1 MSGNRRKS
9 PKSIASLFSHFSV
22 PEIGEDLPETN
33 PLLRD
38 DGLLE
43 FSNVSIEKC
52 VSLIGKQAIDLEK
65 NVELLEANLSGKKE
79 PVDIF
84 RDVIDP
90 LESYWAPLETTWG
103 LAKTLYLGNSTLM
116 PTRSFSTIH
125 DRAQK
130 ARVAKFNSLPIYT
143 AIKAAY
149 KELSCNPNVTE
160 EQKRL
165 LDKYLLEGRLNGLDL
180 SAKKKALLTE
190 AMVKQ
195 KKERAKYQGNVD
207 RANKSFKNVVKDF
220 EMVREFPVDVLGQ
233 FAANPAEP
241 TQGPWTVTLKPDS
254 VNRFLEFCPN
264 RTERWNVWQAANR
277 AASTHIDKTV
287 QNSTTIEEIRFLRR
301 DQAAILDFPSFLDL
315 SMETK
320 MVEGVPQLK
329 DTINAINEFAKPR
342 QEAEIKQ
349 LLSYARDNGF
359 KQDELEF
366 HDIPFWRRKQM
377 QAKNYDEFLVQEY
390 FPLQKVV
397 AGLFQLTSDLFQ
409 IKIVE
414 RESTSFDRWHEDVRY
429 FDVFDQSD
437 TKQPMGG
444 FYLDLYSRDSEKP
457 VVQQRGWT
465 IGVRNRSQLTD
476 STPLAAMIFNFP
488 AERVYKKP
496 CLLSL
501 RDVQLLFERFGYA
514 LQHLLTRASYSDVAG
529 VSNIEWD
536 AVNIS
541 SYVLSQF
548 LYEPKVLSSISSHYK
563 TADPL
568 SEKMIEGIQRKRTHL
583 AGYDV
588 GQELFL
594 SALDVELHTT
604 KEFWPDVMRR
614 LWPQFQVLPLDKK
627 NSYPCS
633 WTTVFSGAYG
643 GAYFSDIW
651 SRMVATDVYSAF
663 YEAKGEEKR
672 AEIGKRYRDT
682 FLALGGACNPSEVFR
697 RFRGRDPSPKALISA
712 LDLNKTKLE

>member
-1 MSGNRRKS
+1 M
-9 PKSIASLFSHFSV
+9 

-52 VSLIGKQAIDLEK
+52 VSLIGKQAIDLER
-65 NVELLEANLSGKKE
+65 NVQLLESTLSGGEQK

-90 LESYWAPLETTWG
+90 LERFWAPLETTWG

-116 PTRSFSTIH
+116 PTKSFSTIH

-130 ARVAKFNSLPIYT
+130 ARVAKFNSLPIYN

-149 KELSCNPNVTE
+149 EEVSSSPDVSE
-160 EQKRL
+160 EQRRL
-165 LDKYLLEGRLNGLDL
+165 LDKYLLEGRLNGLELNAKNKDL
-180 SAKKKALLTE
+180 FTE
-190 AMVKQ
+190 TMVKL
-195 KKERAKYQGNVD
+195 KKERGKFQANVD
-207 RANKSFKNVVKDF
+207 RATNSFKNVITDF

-233 FAANPAEP
+233 FAADSKQP
-241 TQGPWTVTLKPDS
+241 TQGPWMVTLKPDS
-254 VNRFLEFCPN
+254 VHRFLEYCPN

-277 AASTHIDKTV
+277 CASTHIEKAV

-301 DQAAILDFPSFLDL
+301 DQASILGFGSFLDL

-320 MVEGVPQLK
+320 MASGVPQLK

-342 QEAEIKQ
+342 QEAEVEQ
-349 LLSYARDNGF
+349 LLGYARENGF
-359 KQDELEF
+359 KQNALEF
-366 HDIPFWRRKQM
+366 HDIPFWRRKHLLS
-377 QAKNYDEFLVQEY
+377 KNYDEFHVQEY
-390 FPLQKVV
+390 FPLQKVMS
-397 AGLFQLTSDLFQ
+397 GLFQLSSDLFK

-414 RESTSFDRWHEDVRY
+414 RESSGFDRWHEDVRY
-429 FDVFDQSD
+429 FDVFDLKD
-437 TKQPMGG
+437 TSQPVGG
-444 FYLDLYSRDSEKP
+444 FYLDLYSRDTEKP
-457 VVQQRGWT
+457 VAQQRGWT
-465 IGVRNRSQLTD
+465 IGVRNRSQLTG
-476 STPLAAMIFNFP
+476 SAPLAAMIFNFP

-496 CLLSL
+496 CLLTL
-501 RDVQLLFERFGYA
+501 RDVHLLFERFGYA
-514 LQHLLTRASYSDVAG
+514 LQHLLTRAHYSDVAG

-568 SEKMIEGIQRKRTHL
+568 SEKLIEGIQRKRTHM
-583 AGYDV
+583 AGFDV
-588 GQELFL
+588 CQELFL

-614 LWPQFQVLPLDKK
+614 LWEQFQVLPLDKK
-627 NSYPCS
+627 NSHPCS
-633 WTTVFSGAYG
+633 WSTVFSGAYG

-672 AEIGKRYRDT
+672 AETGERYKDT
-682 FLALGGACNPSEVFR
+682 FLALGGSCSPSEVFR
-697 RFRGRDPSPKALISA
+697 RFRGRDPSPRALISA
-712 LDLNKTKLE
+712 LDLNKTKVD